1 MAVRVLPAGTIGIP
15 LNPTPAPEPPPLEVE
30 DDVPTLHLVGRSEQR
45 LAQALFETEA
55 VDEPYSPDTVR
66 ALRLLAMDNL
76 VDIIQ
81 LREAVQERDAQVAA
95 LTGEVDMWRT
105 RALEEHA
112 QRGVEQTRGRPP
124 RARAGDRAAQ
134 RADPQ
139 RDPVRRAGLAPQA
152 LVPAHRRALIRARLA
167 VGCVAAPAP
176 R

>member
-15 LNPTPAPEPPPLEVE
+15 LNPTPSPEPPPLEVE

-45 LAQALFETEA
+45 LAQALFESEA

-81 LREAVQERDAQVAA
+81 LREAVQERDAQVAE

-105 RALEEHA
+105 RAVEGHV
-112 QRGVEQTRGRPP
+112 QRAVEQRE
-124 RARAGDRAAQ
+124 A
-134 RADPQ
+134 
-139 RDPVRRAGLAPQA
+139 VRRERE
-152 LVPAHRRALIRARLA
+152 LVTVLHSELIRNETLTGELA
-167 VGCVAAPAP
+167 WRRKPWFRRIGQH
-176 R
+176 

>member
-15 LNPTPAPEPPPLEVE
+15 LNPVPEPPPLELE

-45 LAQALFETEA
+45 LAQALFETET

-95 LTGEVDMWRT
+95 LTAEVDMWRA

-112 QRGVEQTRGRPP
+112 HRGVEQRE
-124 RARAGDRAAQ
+124 A
-134 RADPQ
+134 
-139 RDPVRRAGLAPQA
+139 VRRERDLVTVLHSELVRNETLTGELAWRRKPWFRRIG
-152 LVPAHRRALIRARLA
+152 AH
-167 VGCVAAPAP
+167 
-176 R
+176 

>member
-45 LAQALFETEA
+45 LAQALFETEG
-55 VDEPYSPDTVR
+55 VDEPYSPDTLR

-81 LREAVQERDAQVAA
+81 LREAVQERDAQIAE

-105 RALEEHA
+105 RAVEGHV
-112 QRGVEQTRGRPP
+112 QRAVEQRE
-124 RARAGDRAAQ
+124 A
-134 RADPQ
+134 
-139 RDPVRRAGLAPQA
+139 VRRERE
-152 LVPAHRRALIRARLA
+152 LVTVLHSELIRNEILSGELA
-167 VGCVAAPAP
+167 WRRKPWFRRIGQH
-176 R
+176 

>member
-15 LNPTPAPEPPPLEVE
+15 LNPVPAPEPPPLEVE

-81 LREAVQERDAQVAA
+81 LREVVQERDAQVAT
-95 LTGEVDMWRT
+95 LTVEVDLWRG
-105 RALEEHA
+105 RALDEHA
-112 QRGVEQTRGRPP
+112 LRGMDQREAIRRE
-124 RARAGDRAAQ
+124 
-134 RADPQ
+134 
-139 RDPVRRAGLAPQA
+139 RD
-152 LVPAHRRALIRARLA
+152 LVTVLHSELIRNENLA
-167 VGCVAAPAP
+167 GELAWRRKPWF
-176 R
+176 RRIGGH

>member
-81 LREAVQERDAQVAA
+81 LREAVQERDAQIAE
-95 LTGEVDMWRT
+95 LTGEVDLWRT
-105 RALEEHA
+105 RAVEGHV
-112 QRGVEQTRGRPP
+112 QRAVEQRE
-124 RARAGDRAAQ
+124 A
-134 RADPQ
+134 
-139 RDPVRRAGLAPQA
+139 VRRERE
-152 LVPAHRRALIRARLA
+152 LVTVLHSELIRNETLTGELA
-167 VGCVAAPAP
+167 WRRKPWFRRIGQH
-176 R
+176 

>member
-15 LNPTPAPEPPPLEVE
+15 LNPTAAPEPPPLEVE

-45 LAQALFETEA
+45 LAQALFQTDA

-81 LREAVQERDAQVAA
+81 LREIVQERDAQVAA
-95 LTGEVDMWRT
+95 LTGEVDVWRA

-112 QRGVEQTRGRPP
+112 QRGVEQRE
-124 RARAGDRAAQ
+124 A
-134 RADPQ
+134 
-139 RDPVRRAGLAPQA
+139 VRRERE
-152 LVPAHRRALIRARLA
+152 LVTVLHTELIRNETLSGELA
-167 VGCVAAPAP
+167 WRRKPWFRRIG
-176 R
+176 RH

>member
-15 LNPTPAPEPPPLEVE
+15 LNPTPAPEPPPLEAE

-81 LREAVQERDAQVAA
+81 LREAVQERDAQIVE

-105 RALEEHA
+105 RAVEGHV
-112 QRGVEQTRGRPP
+112 QRAVEQRE
-124 RARAGDRAAQ
+124 A
-134 RADPQ
+134 
-139 RDPVRRAGLAPQA
+139 VRRERE
-152 LVPAHRRALIRARLA
+152 LVTVLHSELIRNETLSGELA
-167 VGCVAAPAP
+167 WRRKPWFRRIG
-176 R
+176 RH

>member
-45 LAQALFETEA
+45 LAQALFDTEA
-55 VDEPYSPDTVR
+55 LDEPYSPDTLR

-81 LREAVQERDAQVAA
+81 LREVVQERDAQVAV
-95 LTGEVDMWRT
+95 LTGEVDLWRA

-112 QRGVEQTRGRPP
+112 HRGVEQ
-124 RARAGDRAAQ
+124 AEYQ
-134 RADPQ
+134 R
-139 RDPVRRAGLAPQA
+139 RERE
-152 LVPAHRRALIRARLA
+152 LVTVLHSELIRNETLSGELA
-167 VGCVAAPAP
+167 WRRKPWFRRIG
-176 R
+176 RR

>member
-15 LNPTPAPEPPPLEVE
+15 LNPTPAPEPPPLELE

-55 VDEPYSPDTVR
+55 VDEPHSPDTVR

-81 LREAVQERDAQVAA
+81 LREGVQERDAQIVA
-95 LTGEVDMWRT
+95 LTGEVDMWRA

-112 QRGVEQTRGRPP
+112 HRGVEQRES
-124 RARAGDRAAQ
+124 
-134 RADPQ
+134 
-139 RDPVRRAGLAPQA
+139 VRRERELVTILHSELVRNEILSGELAW
-152 LVPAHRRALIRARLA
+152 RRLPWFRRIGRH
-167 VGCVAAPAP
+167 
-176 R
+176 

>member
-1 MAVRVLPAGTIGIP
+1 MLPP
-15 LNPTPAPEPPPLEVE
+15 PAPEPPPLEVE

-45 LAQALFETEA
+45 LAEALFQTEA

-81 LREAVQERDAQVAA
+81 LREAVQERDIQVAA

-112 QRGVEQTRGRPP
+112 NREIE
-124 RARAGDRAAQ
+124 AREG
-134 RADPQ
+134 
-139 RDPVRRAGLAPQA
+139 VRRERE
-152 LVPAHRRALIRARLA
+152 LVTVLHSELIRNETLTGELA
-167 VGCVAAPAP
+167 WRRKPWFKRIGG
-176 R
+176 RS

>member
-15 LNPTPAPEPPPLEVE
+15 LDPVSIPEPPPLEID

-45 LAQALFETEA
+45 LAAALFETES
-55 VDEPYSPDTVR
+55 VDAPYSADTVR

-81 LREAVQERDAQVAA
+81 LRELVQERDTEVAV

-112 QRGVEQTRGRPP
+112 NRGVEQ
-124 RARAGDRAAQ
+124 Q
-134 RADPQ
+134 EY
-139 RDPVRRAGLAPQA
+139 VRRERDLVTVLHTELVRNEMLSGELAWRRKPWFKRFG
-152 LVPAHRRALIRARLA
+152 HR
-167 VGCVAAPAP
+167 
-176 R
+176 

>member
-15 LNPTPAPEPPPLEVE
+15 LDPTPAPESPPLELE

-81 LREAVQERDAQVAA
+81 LREGVQERDAQIVA
-95 LTGEVDMWRT
+95 LTGEVDMWRA

-112 QRGVEQTRGRPP
+112 HRGVEQRES
-124 RARAGDRAAQ
+124 
-134 RADPQ
+134 
-139 RDPVRRAGLAPQA
+139 VRRERELVTILHSELVRNEILSGELAW
-152 LVPAHRRALIRARLA
+152 RRLPWFRRIGRH
-167 VGCVAAPAP
+167 
-176 R
+176 

>member
-1 MAVRVLPAGTIGIP
+1 MAARLLPAGTTGIP
-15 LNPTPAPEPPPLEVE
+15 PGPPLAPEPPPLELD

-45 LAQALFETEA
+45 LAAALFETES

-81 LREAVQERDAQVAA
+81 LREQVQEREAQVAA
-95 LTGEVDMWRT
+95 LTAEVDMWRA

-112 QRGVEQTRGRPP
+112 NRAVEQTEY
-124 RARAGDRAAQ
+124 
-134 RADPQ
+134 
-139 RDPVRRAGLAPQA
+139 VRRERE
-152 LVPAHRRALIRARLA
+152 LVTVLHSELIRNETLSGELA
-167 VGCVAAPAP
+167 WRRRPWFRRFGH